1 MSDDLREKLRA
12 AGWIVE
18 AEPPEPGGLWR
29 ARAAEGRAL
38 RLLRPVPAGVILP
51 EDTAWPE
58 GCPPPVA
65 RFLAGGAPWAAWAP
79 PQGSS
84 LARAAEPAAF
94 DALNTLLDAVH
105 ALGWSH
111 GALRPEQV
119 GWAPAAGAGAGLT
132 VPGLSVPGL
141 LPTPAGLRSDRAALL
156 AWSSPAPRRLP
167 AEDNAQQTDPT
178 PAAPLRPEAGG
189 GDGAHTAVAA
199 ALVTDPEGR
208 GHVVEL
214 LVQLLPGE
222 GGVEAL
228 GAVERDA
235 EVAAQVAVAAALGP
249 EAGRYRA
256 RWQLRGAPSLRL
268 GGASLGLA
276 LYAATRAA
284 AAGRRLPTGLA
295 FTGGVDLDGR
305 VVPVGGMAAK
315 LRAASAAGLR
325 LYRPVDR
332 AAPEGGVPI
341 GHVRALEPLFG
352 QRWRRA
358 LPSLALL
365 LPSLLSA
372 AGATEII
379 EGPPRAWASALLRP
393 EMSVEDVIVAPLPA
407 GVDRRSLRPRYADW
421 RRSLAERGAEVVVID
436 VDFGE
441 DEVEGLGDA
450 AKSEGEGKGE
460 GERVGVGKD
469 ALGAGLPPVARA
481 ARPSSR
487 AWRDAAAEGP
497 RFGLPES
504 HHDLL
509 FGVVRRFPVR
519 FVAEDGAV
527 LWHLAVQAAALRNRV
542 EPRIDGDAL
551 RLGPLRAGLWAE
563 TARLPPAGP
572 VPRTSLDGDERL
584 DGKVVIIGA
593 LDDDRDLH
601 RTAEGSRA
609 GAEVLAIEIQALLSQ
624 ATPRPLPRSLAA
636 ALPLLVGPPT
646 ALLRRRGGGRLLT
659 LLPLVTGLI
668 AAAALLSGGGLPALW
683 PLLLAAA
690 VGFWLGARGA
700 PLST

>member
-1 MSDDLREKLRA
+1 MSEGVSDDLREDLRA

-18 AEPPEPGGLWR
+18 AEPPNPGGLWR
-29 ARAAEGRAL
+29 ARAAQGRAL
-38 RLLRPVPAGVILP
+38 RLLRPVPAGLILP

-65 RFLAGGAPWAAWAP
+65 RFVAGGAPWAAWAP

-84 LARAAEPAAF
+84 LARAAEPATL

-105 ALGWSH
+105 AMGWSH

-119 GWAPAAGAGAGLT
+119 GWAPEAA
-132 VPGLSVPGL
+132 PGGQLSVPGL

-156 AWSSPAPRRLP
+156 AWSAPTPPRPP
-167 AEDNAQQTDPT
+167 AENNVHQTDPAPT
-178 PAAPLRPEAGG
+178 PPVPARAGG

-199 ALVTDPEGR
+199 ALVTDPEGQ

-249 EAGRYRA
+249 EAGRFRA

-284 AAGRRLPTGLA
+284 AAGRRLPAGLA

-325 LYRPVDR
+325 LYRPIDR

-379 EGPPRAWASALLRP
+379 EGPPRAWASTLLRP
-393 EMSVEDVIVAPLPA
+393 EMSVEDVIVAPLPT
-407 GVDRRSLRPRYADW
+407 GVDRRALRPRYADW
-421 RRSLAERGAEVVVID
+421 RRSLGARGAEVVVID

-441 DEVEGLGDA
+441 DEVAGLGGGPTVKPEA
-450 AKSEGEGKGE
+450 AA
-460 GERVGVGKD
+460 GVE
-469 ALGAGLPPVARA
+469 AALPPVARA

-487 AWRDAAAEGP
+487 AWRSAAAEGP

-601 RTAEGSRA
+601 RTADGSRA
-609 GAEVLAIEIQALLSQ
+609 GAEVLAIEIQALLSL

-659 LLPLVTGLI
+659 LLPLMTGLI

-690 VGFWLGARGA
+690 VGAWLGARGA
-700 PLST
+700 PLSA